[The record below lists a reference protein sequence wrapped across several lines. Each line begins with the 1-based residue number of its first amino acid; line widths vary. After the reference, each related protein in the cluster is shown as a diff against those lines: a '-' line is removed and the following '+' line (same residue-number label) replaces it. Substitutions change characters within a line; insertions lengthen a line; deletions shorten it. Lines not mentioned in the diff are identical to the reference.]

1 MQYKFLDKRSLYN
14 GFFQLD
20 AFTVEHDRF
29 DGGNQ
34 TIVREHLERGDAVA
48 VLLYDSNRDAVLF
61 IEQFRIGPAVRGNA
75 VEQDAWLIEIVAGMV
90 DEGETPETCARREC
104 VEEAG
109 YVPET
114 LQPLGNYYATPGGS
128 SERIYLYLG
137 EVDADKPCGSG
148 GGLDEEHE
156 DIRTLW
162 VDREQA
168 MQWVYKGRINSA
180 PPMMALLLAFGTATK
195 EANVFTRR

>member
-1 MQYKFLDKRSLYN
+1 MKEMKMRYKIKEQRPLHR
-14 GFFQLD
+14 GFFRLD

-29 DGGNQ
+29 DGGKQ

-48 VLLYDSNRDAVLF
+48 VLLYDPVKDTVLF
-61 IEQFRIGPAVRGNA
+61 IEQFRIGPAVRGD
-75 VEQDAWLIEIVAGMV
+75 VEEKDAWLIEIVAGMI
-90 DEGETPETCARREC
+90 DEDEDPEACARREC

-109 YVPET
+109 YAPKT
-114 LQPLGNYYATPGGS
+114 LQPLGNYYSTPGGS

-156 DIRTLW
+156 DICTRW
-162 VDREQA
+162 VSRKQA
-168 MQWVYKGRINSA
+168 MQWVHQGRINSA
-180 PPMMALLLAFGTATK
+180 PPLLALLLAFSATDLK
-195 EANVFTRR
+195 R